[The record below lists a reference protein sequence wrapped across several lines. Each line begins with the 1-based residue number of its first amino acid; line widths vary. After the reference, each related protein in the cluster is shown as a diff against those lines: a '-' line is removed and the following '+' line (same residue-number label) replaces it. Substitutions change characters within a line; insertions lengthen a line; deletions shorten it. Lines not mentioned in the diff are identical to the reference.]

1 MCITGIYLSSPFQLT
16 CPFPDKCG
24 NACSL
29 SEKLLEMQ
37 TGICQKQ
44 SHCIIWYS
52 ECYFFLVSEQMQCLR
67 RTLMRT
73 QKTCHK
79 VEKVIFTSTKL
90 LSGNIKVR
98 KAQTG
103 LVVAEELLHIWYS
116 CVETSLKFLSN
127 GKIWIFKTLFK
138 TKADTMLFSD
148 SCYYRRQKTCN

>member
-16 CPFPDKCG
+16 CPFPDSVE
-24 NACSL
+24 NACSF

-52 ECYFFLVSEQMQCLR
+52 ECYFLVSEQMQCLR

-73 QKTCHK
+73 QKTSNK
-79 VEKVIFTSTKL
+79 AEKVISTSTEL
-90 LSGNIKVR
+90 LSRNIKVW

-103 LVVAEELLHIWYS
+103 LAVGEELLHI
-116 CVETSLKFLSN
+116 
-127 GKIWIFKTLFK
+127 
-138 TKADTMLFSD
+138 
-148 SCYYRRQKTCN
+148 